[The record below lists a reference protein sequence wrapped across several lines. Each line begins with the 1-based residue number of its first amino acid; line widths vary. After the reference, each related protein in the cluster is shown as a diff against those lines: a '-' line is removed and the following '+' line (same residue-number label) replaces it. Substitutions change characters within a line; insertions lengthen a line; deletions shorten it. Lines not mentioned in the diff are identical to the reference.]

1 MKFICASDDF
11 SILVKAIIRGLDPEK
26 DYDMVSFL
34 EYLAIT
40 GLHESVPFQYYWN
53 SLDDKTPFGI
63 PETTTYYDSEGE
75 VCLLNESD
83 LSLLAQLEKLS

>member
-1 MKFICASDDF
+1 MQQHFCQF
-11 SILVKAIIRGLDPEK
+11 VLVVDIHKKSLALAPQK
-26 DYDMVSFL
+26 
-34 EYLAIT
+34 YLMQQCEI
-40 GLHESVPFQYYWN
+40 QYFWN
-53 SLDDKTPFGI
+53 SLDHEVTPFGI